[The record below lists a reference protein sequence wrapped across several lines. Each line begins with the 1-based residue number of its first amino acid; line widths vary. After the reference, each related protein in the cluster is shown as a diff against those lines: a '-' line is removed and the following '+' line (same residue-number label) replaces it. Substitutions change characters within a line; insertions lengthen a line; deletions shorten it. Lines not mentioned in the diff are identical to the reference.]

1 MAKNILLTLFCCL
14 YLLNAS
20 AQRLR
25 IAVAANAQFV
35 IKKLQA
41 DFKKKTG
48 IETDAIIGSSGK
60 LAAQIKNAAPYHL
73 FLSADMEFAEMLY
86 KEGFGI
92 TRPIPYASGSLIV
105 CSRSNIELQHWQ
117 NLLNSNDLKK
127 IAIANPKLA
136 PYGVAAEQA
145 LRKYNLW
152 DKVQAKLVF
161 GESIAQV
168 NTYLTT
174 GSVALGFTTEALIYE
189 YQGQHKL
196 KWQRID
202 PRSYEK
208 ISQGMVVL
216 KYAKNNQYKEAMT
229 FYNYLSSAAAKMIFK
244 QNGYLI
250 P

>member
-1 MAKNILLTLFCCL
+1 MIKNLLLALLCSLFFF
-14 YLLNAS
+14 NAS

-48 IETDAIIGSSGK
+48 IETEAIIGSSGK
-60 LAAQIKNAAPYHL
+60 LAAQIKNGAPYDL
-73 FLSADMEFAEMLY
+73 FLSADMQFAEMLF
-86 KEGFGI
+86 KDGFGI
-92 TRPIPYASGSLIV
+92 SKPIEYASGSLII
-105 CSRSNIELQHWQ
+105 CTGSNIDLQNWQ
-117 NLLNSNDLKK
+117 NLLSKSSINK

-136 PYGVAAEQA
+136 PYGEAAEQA
-145 LRKYNLW
+145 LRKYRLW
-152 DKVQAKLVF
+152 DKLQSKLVF

-174 GSVALGFTTEALIYE
+174 GVVPVGFTTEALIHE
-189 YQGQHKL
+189 YPGQNKL

-202 PRSYEK
+202 PKSYEK
-208 ISQGMVVL
+208 IRQGMIVL
-216 KYAKNNQYKEAMT
+216 SHAKKGNYKQAMA
-229 FYNYLSSAAAKMIFK
+229 FYNYLSSVAAKSIFK
-244 QNGYLI
+244 QNGYLV

>member
-1 MAKNILLTLFCCL
+1 MAKKILLTLFCCMF
-14 YLLNAS
+14 LLNAS

-48 IETDAIIGSSGK
+48 IETEAIIGSSGK
-60 LAAQIKNAAPYHL
+60 LAAQIKNGAPYHL
-73 FLSADMEFAEMLY
+73 FLSADMQFAEMLF

-92 TRPIPYASGSLIV
+92 TKPTTYALGSLIV
-105 CSRSNIELQHWQ
+105 ATRSNIDLQNWQ
-117 NLLNSNDLKK
+117 NLLNTNHIKK

-152 DKVQAKLVF
+152 NKVQEKLVF

-168 NTYLTT
+168 NTYVTT

-196 KWQRID
+196 TWQRVD
-202 PRSYEK
+202 PRAYEK
-208 ISQGMVVL
+208 IRQGMVVL
-216 KYAKNNQYKEAMT
+216 KHAKKDHYKEAMT
-229 FYNYLSSAAAKMIFK
+229 FYNYLSSAAAKLIIK